1 MMKYLYTRKSL
12 GSLCVFSRVRR
23 RQTCLPPE
31 SIKNPIHP
39 NSNRKTKS
47 LSQTKKRP
55 ENYIHQTTSFFKS
68 SFAPNPTSSSSSPLL
83 PLNIPFLPATNSSR
97 IFKYTSST
105 KFFFSDA
112 AASSSRIPRIPGPAQ
127 GNVKKD
133 FERWILRARGKKE
146 EERGVNVGGFFWR
159 GGFWRGGRETDLRS
173 GEFDRFGRYLDG
185 DEEFFLLLCCGGGGD
200 ISSR

>member
-1 MMKYLYTRKSL
+1 MMMMIYLYTRKSL

-23 RQTCLPPE
+23 RQACLPPE
-31 SIKNPIHP
+31 SIKKSIHP

-68 SFAPNPTSSSSSPLL
+68 ASAPDTTCSLL
-83 PLNIPFLPATNSSR
+83 TLPFLPTSNSSR
-97 IFKYTSST
+97 ILKYTSST
-105 KFFFSDA
+105 KFFFSAA

-133 FERWILRARGKKE
+133 FERWILSAK
-146 EERGVNVGGFFWR
+146 
-159 GGFWRGGRETDLRS
+159 
-173 GEFDRFGRYLDG
+173 
-185 DEEFFLLLCCGGGGD
+185 
-200 ISSR
+200 